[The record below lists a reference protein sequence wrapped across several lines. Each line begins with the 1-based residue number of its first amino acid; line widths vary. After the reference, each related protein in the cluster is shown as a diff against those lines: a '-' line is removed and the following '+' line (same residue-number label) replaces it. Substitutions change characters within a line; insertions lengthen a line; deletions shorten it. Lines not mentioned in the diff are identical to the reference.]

1 MTKGALK
8 NQLAYINSDIREV
21 AGYIQDVFDNL
32 EGELNGRCKM
42 ALDLAL
48 NKAMEARIKITDLRI
63 KI

>member
-8 NQLAYINSDIREV
+8 DQLAYINSDIRDV

-32 EGELNGRCKM
+32 EGGLNGRCRM

-48 NKAMEARIKITDLRI
+48 SKAMEARIKIIDLRT